1 MASREFNHNNPQ
13 LLRKNHNHMPRYR
26 KILKKR
32 KKVSKTRERHQRKES
47 LMRQNQRVKQLK
59 KVDF

>member
-1 MASREFNHNNPQ
+1 
-13 LLRKNHNHMPRYR
+13 MPRYR

-47 LMRQNQRVKQLK
+47 LMRQNQRVKPLK

>member
-1 MASREFNHNNPQ
+1 
-13 LLRKNHNHMPRYR
+13 MPRYR

-32 KKVSKTRERHQRKES
+32 KKVNETRERHQRKES